1 MSAPILIV
9 EDDGDSSELIATTL
23 DLLGLPSLR
32 AQTADEAIGLIGA
45 TAPRMVIIDL
55 KLPGARSGWDVL
67 AYLQASPG
75 GQAVKTI
82 AVTGYHSNKVRHD
95 ALQAGF
101 NAYQPK
107 PIDPTSFS
115 RVIDDLFGSD
125 Y

>member
-1 MSAPILIV
+1 MNADPYKESPSH
-9 EDDGDSSELIATTL
+9 ERPDSDGRRRRRQQ
-23 DLLGLPSLR
+23 R
-32 AQTADEAIGLIGA
+32 ADRHHARPARPAQP
-45 TAPRMVIIDL
+45 PRPD
-55 KLPGARSGWDVL
+55 RR
-67 AYLQASPG
+67 G

-125 Y
+125 YSTTTLRTAISAHCTRTP